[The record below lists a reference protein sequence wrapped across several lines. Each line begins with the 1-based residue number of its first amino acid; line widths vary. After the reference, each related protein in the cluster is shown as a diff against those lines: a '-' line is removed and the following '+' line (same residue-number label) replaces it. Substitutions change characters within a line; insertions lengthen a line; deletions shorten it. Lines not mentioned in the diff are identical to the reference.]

1 MEARI
6 RDSYEFPTDLVE
18 EADTRGALRWT
29 IGVIA
34 TTTAALGLTN
44 AGAISGWASSFDP
57 QPGVIALVHA
67 ADDWEEATARLGL
80 GAPHA
85 RMHRVWKRME
95 QARWSNDS
103 PVVQQAALGARA
115 PEQDPTTNQ

>member
-1 MEARI
+1 MEVRI
-6 RDSYEFPTDLVE
+6 RDSYEFPTDLAE

-34 TTTAALGLTN
+34 TTAVALALTN

-57 QPGVIALVHA
+57 QPGVLALVRA
-67 ADDWEEATARLGL
+67 ADGWEETTARLGL

-95 QARWSNDS
+95 LVRWTNGG
-103 PVVQQAALGARA
+103 PVVQQAALDVRA

>member
-6 RDSYEFPTDLVE
+6 RDSYEFPTDLAE
-18 EADTRGALRWT
+18 EANAQGALGWT
-29 IGVIA
+29 ALVVA
-34 TTTAALGLTN
+34 TTAGLLALTN

-67 ADDWEEATARLGL
+67 ADGWDETTARLGL

-85 RMHRVWKRME
+85 RMHKAWKHLE
-95 QARWSNDS
+95 QARWSGGG
-103 PVVQQAALGARA
+103 PVVEQAALDTHATEA
-115 PEQDPTTNQ
+115 SQ

>member
-6 RDSYEFPTDLVE
+6 RDSYEFPTDLAE

-34 TTTAALGLTN
+34 TTAIVLALTN

-67 ADDWEEATARLGL
+67 ADGWDEATARLGL

-85 RMHRVWKRME
+85 RLHRAWKHME
-95 QARWSNDS
+95 QARWSGGG
-103 PVVQQAALGARA
+103 PVVEQAALTASA
-115 PEQDPTTNQ
+115 PEQGPASQR